1 MARIS
6 KQTPEKS
13 VPEKSVPEISI
24 PEISILVP
32 VMNEQGNIRPLIDEI
47 AAVYA
52 GRPFEIIYVND
63 ASTDGTSA
71 DLADAQKHIPQLR
84 VLHHQNRSGQSA
96 AVRTALLAAKAPLIA
111 VLDGDGQN
119 IPSDLPALEAALLAA
134 RPARG
139 MAGGVRVTRKDTAL
153 RRQASAVARWLRRSL
168 LKDDHPDS
176 GCGLKVVD
184 RDIFVNLPF
193 FNHMHRFMPALVR
206 REGGCVIAVPVGHR
220 MRARGLSKYGILDRL
235 LVGISDMLGVIWLLR
250 RMPKTGKV
258 IEDNARKT
266 SLKKSSKKSSGK
278 SSKTASGKK
287 AGARG

>member
-13 VPEKSVPEISI
+13 VPEISV
-24 PEISILVP
+24 LVP

-71 DLADAQKHIPQLR
+71 DLTDAQKHIPQLR
-84 VLHHQNRSGQSA
+84 VLHHQHRSGQSA

-220 MRARGLSKYGILDRL
+220 MRARGQSKYGILDRL

-250 RMPKTGKV
+250 RMPQTGKV
-258 IEDNARKT
+258 TEDSARKASSKT
-266 SLKKSSKKSSGK
+266 ASTPSSKKSSGMKTSGTK
-278 SSKTASGKK
+278 SSRTRKK